1 MGDRKRK
8 SLPDAEHVRI
18 AYYGINGSGKTT
30 DLADMA
36 RMGTVVGINGEQGFR
51 KRRLLQLG
59 IPVDN
64 IEIAISES
72 DSDLPGA
79 SFESLDK
86 LFWELKAELADDPT
100 SVFGLIWDTGTDSQK
115 VMIDQTRQTER
126 ERAVRK
132 ATREHT
138 EYDQAQMFVDIGWYG
153 IHSQEM
159 GKVLRQ
165 FRDLPCSWAIACQE
179 ERRDAVAG
187 KPPSIG
193 PALTP
198 SVQGD
203 LMSYSDYVCRLS
215 TAIDEETDETIYLGT
230 FRTEGIAVAKDRDH
244 VMPKPMVQPTF
255 TRVYQYATGQLTAE
269 EDALQQEFL
278 EARGS
283 GKIDES
289 GRPKRRRASEER
301 AATGGRSS

>member
-1 MGDRKRK
+1 MGNDRKP
-8 SLPDAEHVRI
+8 LPDAEHVRI

-36 RMGTVVGINGEQGFR
+36 HMGTVVAINGEQGFR
-51 KRRLLQLG
+51 RRRLQQLG

-64 IEIAISES
+64 IEVAISES
-72 DSDLPGA
+72 DPDLPGA

-86 LFWELKAELADDPT
+86 LFWGLKAELADNPKA
-100 SVFGLIWDTGTDSQK
+100 VFGFLWDTATDSQK
-115 VMIDQTRQTER
+115 VMVDQTRAVER
-126 ERAVRK
+126 QRAVRK

-138 EYDQAQMFVDIGWYG
+138 EYDQADMFIDIGWYG

-179 ERRDAVAG
+179 ERRDADNKG

-198 SVQGD
+198 AVQGD

-215 TAIDEETDETIYLGT
+215 TAIDEETDETIFLGT

-244 VMPKPMVQPTF
+244 VMPRPMVQPTF
-255 TRVYQYATGQLTAE
+255 TRVYLYATGQLTVE
-269 EDALQQEFL
+269 EDPLQQEFM
-278 EARGS
+278 EAQGS
-283 GKIDES
+283 GKIDQS
-289 GRPKRRRASEER
+289 GKAKRRRASEQTKG
-301 AATGGRSS
+301 AA